1 MQLPISIDVWLAIR
15 QNHIGPDA
23 NRPGDVVTA
32 REGTTIKVVHTD
44 ADGRMELADALTLAA
59 RLKPDVMA
67 DFATL
72 TDAMVYSL
80 GTRMSG
86 VLPTAPS

>member
-1 MQLPISIDVWLAIR
+1 
-15 QNHIGPDA
+15 
-23 NRPGDVVTA
+23 
-32 REGTTIKVVHTD
+32 
-44 ADGRMELADALTLAA
+44 MELADALTLAA